1 MCFDVAL
8 LDVVNIIS
16 LFAFNIYIYMSTSKI
31 VHQINFFFDRKRQ
44 RNILIK
50 RKYKRRIRNPPTKEK
65 QNYK

>member
-31 VHQINFFFDRKRQ
+31 VHQIKFFF
-44 RNILIK
+44 
-50 RKYKRRIRNPPTKEK
+50 
-65 QNYK
+65 